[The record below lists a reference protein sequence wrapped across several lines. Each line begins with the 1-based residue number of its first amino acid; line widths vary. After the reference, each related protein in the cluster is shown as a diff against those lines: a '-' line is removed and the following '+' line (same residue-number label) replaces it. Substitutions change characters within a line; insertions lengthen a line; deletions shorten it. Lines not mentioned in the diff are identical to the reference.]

1 MGELEGTYRVLQTPG
16 ARLGTATPVG
26 VSTLEPG
33 QGPPAR
39 AARPAAR
46 THIRVQLLDDSV
58 EVFDIEPKCDG
69 QALLTQ
75 VWERLNLIECDYFG
89 LESQNAQSC
98 WIWLEPMKP
107 IIRQVRRPK
116 NAVLRLA
123 VKFFPPDPGQ
133 LQEEYTRYLFALQL
147 KRDLLEERL
156 TCTDTTA
163 ALLASH
169 LLQAEVGDY
178 DETLDREHLR
188 AHEYVPRQERALH
201 RILAFH
207 RELASGVQGGVTC
220 ATALSSSSL
229 RRGPG
234 VSHRG
239 LLRVWSGSTGFQ
251 TSLGQSFVTWACP
264 ARLLLRLSCLGS
276 KSRVRGCA
284 RRSPAEPSVP
294 AGSSTRINTFNWS
307 RLRKLSFKRKRFL
320 IKLHPEVHGPYQDTL
335 EFVLGSR
342 DECKNFWKICV
353 EHHTFFRLLDQ
364 PKPKAKAVLFS
375 RGSSFRYSGRT
386 QKQLADYVKDG
397 GMKRVPYERRHSKTQ
412 TSLRALKVD
421 LPRQSIAFSEG
432 VRTPVTPSPTTAS
445 FCSAPASP
453 PVPPGSRDFQVG
465 SGSSETGPPA
475 PGAWRPAAERSSM
488 ATAQPLRLPAL
499 QPHQGAGFGW
509 GAKSCGPRSP
519 EGRSCPTSGP
529 DSGGAGRG
537 HPAAGRGDR
546 SEGPLTGGSSSRG
559 GHLCSPPGHG
569 GGPVFTL
576 TSAQLQVSEEF
587 IDDDPADISFFAGGS
602 EAFSFPYGGLSP
614 GSGPSS
620 PEGSSPEVAPRDG
633 GCGFEFEEGSL
644 GDAHPLD
651 TSELLEVKAQ
661 ASLMQRLL
669 SPSDTSSLR
678 NNQSEASSLS
688 NAPLPSSL
696 SAHMPGSAPPSGG
709 SSMANFPACSVRSEA
724 SSAFQF
730 SDIVDQLEQLS
741 YPPTAAEDSSSS
753 DTDSWGSEAAVP
765 LDVSLFF
772 SSPFAQARADRVIFD
787 LQNNVKN
794 LIPGERIDE
803 NLRMLDTAAPVLTE
817 PTPDAVLRPG
827 RACVWTG
834 VGTVRQPLLPCRC
847 FACAL
852 LLGARPCLGFRGRS
866 LPSVLM
872 LARPAAQMR
881 VPCVPVPSRVTRIP
895 AALLPGCGG
904 ARGRASLTPGQSSC
918 LPASSPGAAFC
929 MNASTSPGA
938 AGPTLASDC
947 LTVAAR
953 DDSPQEA
960 SGEPLA
966 FLSSPAQACCGPVV
980 STQLDAPHPIQSL
993 GRTPASRAAAPG
1005 GRLRRVPGSAGLGEG
1020 RLLCGVWGHL
1030 APSVVGVV
1038 GRLAALDRPPLAHAP
1053 REPAGLAWSVPSV
1066 SGRERK
1072 SPVASLS
1079 RSVHSGRTFLP
1090 TTSLQTAY
1098 YVARLQDLEVPEA
1111 AGDRSAPH
1119 VLCARPSGKPHYE
1132 LPGGDL
1138 VEEAVWGGRVL
1149 GRPVD
1154 LLSGPVSVSAG
1165 PQSGNAGL
1173 GNQHTPCLSVE
1184 SPQPSPSTQRSPP
1197 GLSPQGPAVQG
1208 PNPLLGPVLSD
1219 AAGAGMDDREEPKR
1233 KCVPTDEAYFIAK
1246 EILATE
1252 RTYLKDLE
1260 VITVWFRSAVVK
1272 ADAMPADLMTLLFS
1286 NIDPIYEFHRG
1297 FLREVEQRLALWV
1310 PTVPFLSF
1318 LRVSGPTLALPG
1330 SPVRSLSAVFLE
1342 LKPPLK
1348 CHKLV
1353 GGGFCPRHPS
1363 PLAPACTEGPLHADA
1378 LQAITEVTSMLQHSL
1393 VQLENLQKLTELQRD
1408 LVGIE
1413 SLVAPGRELIREGC
1427 LHKLSRKG
1435 LQQRMFFLF
1444 SDMLLYT
1451 SRDAGGSS
1459 HFRIRGLLPLHGM
1472 LVEDQESEWSVPHCF
1487 TIYAAQKT
1495 IMVAASTRLEK
1506 AKWLHDLNA
1515 AIDAA
1520 KTGSALVPPAR
1531 VLCPLP
1537 RGSPNEASLEPESED
1552 EAGGARGSV
1561 AGTGR
1566 HRASTAAHV
1575 CWCRQSSVS
1584 RADHS
1589 AAVENQL
1596 SGYLLRKFKNSSGWQ
1611 KLWVVFTN
1619 FCLFFY
1625 KTHQAGPPVRL
1636 GDVGGPGTEA
1646 SLVPPSPH
1654 FCKVDSKPH

>member
-178 DETLDREHLR
+178 DEALDREHLR

-207 RELASGVQGGVTC
+207 RELAGQTPAESDFQVLEIARKLDMYGIRFHSASDREG
-220 ATALSSSSL
+220 AKIKLA
-229 RRGPG
+229 
-234 VSHRG
+234 VSH
-239 LLRVWSGSTGFQ
+239 TGVLVFQ
-251 TSLGQSFVTWACP
+251 
-264 ARLLLRLSCLGS
+264 
-276 KSRVRGCA
+276 
-284 RRSPAEPSVP
+284 
-294 AGSSTRINTFNWS
+294 SSTRINTFNWS

-397 GMKRVPYERRHSKTQ
+397 GMKRVPYERRHSRTQ
-412 TSLRALKVD
+412 MSLRALKVD
-421 LPRQSIAFSEG
+421 LPRQSISFSEG

-537 HPAAGRGDR
+537 RPAAGRGDR
-546 SEGPLTGGSSSRG
+546 SEGPLTGSSSSRG

-620 PEGSSPEVAPRDG
+620 PEGSSPEVVPGDG

-794 LIPGERIDE
+794 LIPAERIDE
-803 NLRMLDTAAPVLTE
+803 NLP
-817 PTPDAVLRPG
+817 
-827 RACVWTG
+827 
-834 VGTVRQPLLPCRC
+834 
-847 FACAL
+847 
-852 LLGARPCLGFRGRS
+852 
-866 LPSVLM
+866 
-872 LARPAAQMR
+872 
-881 VPCVPVPSRVTRIP
+881 
-895 AALLPGCGG
+895 
-904 ARGRASLTPGQSSC
+904 
-918 LPASSPGAAFC
+918 
-929 MNASTSPGA
+929 
-938 AGPTLASDC
+938 
-947 LTVAAR
+947 
-953 DDSPQEA
+953 
-960 SGEPLA
+960 
-966 FLSSPAQACCGPVV
+966 
-980 STQLDAPHPIQSL
+980 
-993 GRTPASRAAAPG
+993 
-1005 GRLRRVPGSAGLGEG
+1005 
-1020 RLLCGVWGHL
+1020 
-1030 APSVVGVV
+1030 
-1038 GRLAALDRPPLAHAP
+1038 
-1053 REPAGLAWSVPSV
+1053 
-1066 SGRERK
+1066 
-1072 SPVASLS
+1072 
-1079 RSVHSGRTFLP
+1079 
-1090 TTSLQTAY
+1090 
-1098 YVARLQDLEVPEA
+1098 
-1111 AGDRSAPH
+1111 
-1119 VLCARPSGKPHYE
+1119 
-1132 LPGGDL
+1132 
-1138 VEEAVWGGRVL
+1138 
-1149 GRPVD
+1149 
-1154 LLSGPVSVSAG
+1154 
-1165 PQSGNAGL
+1165 
-1173 GNQHTPCLSVE
+1173 
-1184 SPQPSPSTQRSPP
+1184 
-1197 GLSPQGPAVQG
+1197 
-1208 PNPLLGPVLSD
+1208 
-1219 AAGAGMDDREEPKR
+1219 
-1233 KCVPTDEAYFIAK
+1233 
-1246 EILATE
+1246 
-1252 RTYLKDLE
+1252 
-1260 VITVWFRSAVVK
+1260 
-1272 ADAMPADLMTLLFS
+1272 
-1286 NIDPIYEFHRG
+1286 
-1297 FLREVEQRLALWV
+1297 
-1310 PTVPFLSF
+1310 
-1318 LRVSGPTLALPG
+1318 
-1330 SPVRSLSAVFLE
+1330 
-1342 LKPPLK
+1342 
-1348 CHKLV
+1348 
-1353 GGGFCPRHPS
+1353 
-1363 PLAPACTEGPLHADA
+1363 
-1378 LQAITEVTSMLQHSL
+1378 
-1393 VQLENLQKLTELQRD
+1393 
-1408 LVGIE
+1408 
-1413 SLVAPGRELIREGC
+1413 
-1427 LHKLSRKG
+1427 
-1435 LQQRMFFLF
+1435 
-1444 SDMLLYT
+1444 
-1451 SRDAGGSS
+1451 
-1459 HFRIRGLLPLHGM
+1459 
-1472 LVEDQESEWSVPHCF
+1472 
-1487 TIYAAQKT
+1487 
-1495 IMVAASTRLEK
+1495 
-1506 AKWLHDLNA
+1506 
-1515 AIDAA
+1515 
-1520 KTGSALVPPAR
+1520 
-1531 VLCPLP
+1531 
-1537 RGSPNEASLEPESED
+1537 
-1552 EAGGARGSV
+1552 
-1561 AGTGR
+1561 
-1566 HRASTAAHV
+1566 
-1575 CWCRQSSVS
+1575 
-1584 RADHS
+1584 
-1589 AAVENQL
+1589 
-1596 SGYLLRKFKNSSGWQ
+1596 
-1611 KLWVVFTN
+1611 
-1619 FCLFFY
+1619 
-1625 KTHQAGPPVRL
+1625 
-1636 GDVGGPGTEA
+1636 
-1646 SLVPPSPH
+1646 
-1654 FCKVDSKPH
+1654 